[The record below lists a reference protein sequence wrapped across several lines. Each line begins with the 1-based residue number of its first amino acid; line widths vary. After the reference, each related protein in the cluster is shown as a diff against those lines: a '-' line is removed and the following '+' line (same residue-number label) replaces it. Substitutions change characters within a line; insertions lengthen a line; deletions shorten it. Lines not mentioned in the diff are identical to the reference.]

1 MPRPRSPMSS
11 PSPKYS
17 SSDGNPLPA
26 LIRTATTA
34 TRSTAEARRRTP
46 PRSSTLIPTP
56 SLRSRER
63 PRCPVR
69 VPTVPRR
76 RVLRLSLLGVA
87 ALLVVV
93 LVVAFVGTVV
103 VVRRPF
109 PAQDGSLSLPG
120 LSAPVTVVRDD
131 RGIPQIYASSAD
143 DLFRVQGYVQAQDRF
158 FEMDFRRHVTAGR
171 LSELVGKDDTA
182 LQSDKVVR
190 TLGCRRVAQQELAQA
205 DPTTRRYLDDYA
217 RGVNDYVASKSPA
230 ELSVNYAMLG
240 LDHPLPRIEPWTAL
254 DSVTWFKALA
264 WDLRG
269 NYNDELSRA
278 RILGTVK
285 DVERVEQLYP
295 SYPYAQHEPIVP
307 GGQNGA
313 RTPPA
318 GASTPSPSPSPSSSA
333 SGDAVPAAAATPTRS
348 APQPGTRAS

>member
-1 MPRPRSPMSS
+1 MPSPRSPMSS

-17 SSDGNPLPA
+17 SSDGNPLRA

-34 TRSTAEARRRTP
+34 TRSTAEASRRTP
-46 PRSSTLIPTP
+46 PSSSTLIPTP
-56 SLRSRER
+56 SLRSRAR
-63 PRCPVR
+63 PCCPVR

-109 PAQDGSLSLPG
+109 PAQDGSLSSPG

-143 DLFRVQGYVQAQDRF
+143 DLFRVQGYVQAQDRV

-182 LQSDKVVR
+182 LQADKVVR
-190 TLGCRRVAQQELAQA
+190 TLGWRRVAEQELAQA

-217 RGVNDYVASKSPA
+217 RGVNDYIDNRAPS
-230 ELSVNYAMLG
+230 ELSVNYTVLG
-240 LDHPLPRIEPWTAL
+240 LDHTVPAIEPWTPL
-254 DSVTWFKALA
+254 DSVSWFKAMA

-269 NYNDELSRA
+269 NYDDELARA

-285 DVERVEQLYP
+285 DVDRVEQLYP
-295 SYPYAQHEPIVP
+295 AYPYAQHEPIVL
-307 GGQNGA
+307 GGENQARTSGA
-313 RTPPA
+313 R
-318 GASTPSPSPSPSSSA
+318 SSA
-333 SGDAVPAAAATPTRS
+333 STSGGAVAS
-348 APQPGTRAS
+348 APATRAAPRSGG